1 MRIAI
6 VGGTGTVGAE
16 AARELERRGH
26 AVRVLSR
33 HAPEHAVD
41 LRDGSGLA
49 AALDGVDVVVNA
61 ANGNRKV
68 LVDGTARLLRA
79 AKEAEVR
86 HYVGV
91 SIVGVDRVGI
101 RYYKAK
107 LAQEELIQRSG
118 VPWTIVRATQFHPF
132 VARTFA
138 ASAKLGIV
146 PCLKF
151 PMQPVDPREVGRV
164 LAETAEAE
172 PSLAITQFAGPE
184 VLSGVRAG
192 PALAPADRLA
202 RGARAPA
209 RDPRAALGRA
219 DEPGREAR
227 QRDLRR
233 VARLDDRR
241 PGRRRRRRPQ
251 PRRAAGAMTTL
262 LRVTLAC
269 LAFSAAV
276 PGLQATISPSAFY
289 DGFPFGRAWVQML
302 PPYNE
307 HLIRDVGN
315 YKLAFAI
322 LFAWAAW
329 RPSRE
334 LVVPLASAWSVAALL
349 HAVYH
354 ALHLDGFGAGDAIA
368 LIAVLVSV
376 LALPVLAIV
385 FVQRERVPPEA

>member
-1 MRIAI
+1 
-6 VGGTGTVGAE
+6 
-16 AARELERRGH
+16 
-26 AVRVLSR
+26 
-33 HAPEHAVD
+33 
-41 LRDGSGLA
+41 
-49 AALDGVDVVVNA
+49 
-61 ANGNRKV
+61 
-68 LVDGTARLLRA
+68 
-79 AKEAEVR
+79 
-86 HYVGV
+86 
-91 SIVGVDRVGI
+91 
-101 RYYKAK
+101 
-107 LAQEELIQRSG
+107 
-118 VPWTIVRATQFHPF
+118 VRATQFHPF

-138 ASAKLGIV
+138 TSAKLGIV

-172 PSLAITQFAGPE
+172 PSLGITQFARPE
-184 VLSGVRAG
+184 VLSGLRAG

-202 RGARAPA
+202 RRARAPA
-209 RDPRAALGRA
+209 RDTRAALGRA

-227 QRDLRR
+227 HRDLRQ
-233 VARLDDRR
+233 VAGD
-241 PGRRRRRRPQ
+241 G
-251 PRRAAGAMTTL
+251 MTQL
-262 LRVTLAC
+262 GVRVTLAC

-276 PGLQATISPSAFY
+276 PGLQATISPPTFY
-289 DGFPFGRAWVQML
+289 DGFPVGRGWVQML

-349 HAVYH
+349 HAVDH
-354 ALHLDGFGAGDAIA
+354 ALHLGGFGAGDAIA
-368 LIAVLVSV
+368 LTAVLAAA

-385 FVQRERVPPEA
+385 ITWRDRVPTQA